1 MGFNYTITI
10 KGVDSFMEAVIY
22 LEGAQQTLECVWVSN
37 QYITRNT
44 KYIPRI

>member
-10 KGVDSFMEAVIY
+10 KGVDSFMKVVIY
-22 LEGAQQTLECVWVSN
+22 FEGTQQTLECAWVSN

-44 KYIPRI
+44 KYIPPI